1 MNPIEDRQL
10 HQPGLTG
17 GNTQELFLGAPRRP
31 PIGNRRDGG
40 DHPRPPPREDPS
52 QIGLQRTDSG
62 SVDPIT
68 QGFDRIMARFDQ
80 LEVRVDG
87 LEFPRGREFDPPDD
101 DRDSDD
107 REYAEYRGSGD
118 LAQRDQN
125 PHNRFL
131 GFRERRG
138 ARGGRRGA
146 FSRRDD
152 ARRGGDWQYEGVHD
166 NRMGTYQPRR
176 PSNWDPP
183 ATRQQGWRDQR
194 RRASCWDPPVPRDRS
209 PYQLGS
215 DLHHGVKMRAP
226 HFDGTDVSSW
236 ISRVEYYFDHIM
248 MPEEDRLHYAVMLFD
263 PPAAE
268 WIFNYRNNNR
278 YVTWP
283 EFLEDVRH
291 RFDPQSFRNY
301 IGPLAKLVQTGTV
314 AEYHDTFE
322 KFLNR
327 VEGVPDYILIPVF
340 IEGLKMPIQE
350 KVELQQPQSLA
361 EAMALALR
369 LAANQDHRYQQASS
383 QRRQWP
389 SREARQQPPP
399 PSAPDSSAAQGSKAG
414 KQPQELDRPRFT
426 PIRVSNAEKSE
437 RSRKG
442 LFWHCPEKYT
452 PGHVCAT
459 RLLCYVGDDEWEE
472 SGQEQD
478 SPPLDEELITEDISH
493 LHSLTGGKRSVPF
506 QVMGDIGITRVRI
519 LIDTGST
526 HNFLHSRFA
535 EQLQL
540 QLSRIRPFRVYV
552 GNGASLICSHISRR
566 TKLSIQG
573 TDFLTDLHILD
584 VHGWDVILGMDWLE
598 SLGRISAD
606 FVGKTLEF
614 QRDNKS
620 VILQGRVPGPQ
631 QISLQS
637 LALLASFSAEHEF
650 YEIVAVDPDDG
661 ASPTAAADP
670 DFPPDIPADCRRVLD
685 SHRGV
690 FDLPIGMPPPRAFDH
705 RIHLLP
711 GTRPI
716 NVRPYRYPYFQKN
729 EIERQVT
736 EMLSQGIIQRSQS
749 PFSSPVLL
757 IRKKDGT
764 FRFCIDYRALNL
776 ATVPDQFPIPTAD
789 ELFDELG
796 CAKFFTKLDLRSG
809 YHQIRMHDADI
820 FKTAFRTHDG
830 HFEFLVMPFGLTN
843 APSTFQA
850 AMNTIFQPLLR
861 RCVIVFFDDI
871 LVYSPTLADHC
882 EHLSQVLSLLSA
894 NKFYVKL
901 SKCSFCC
908 PTVEY
913 LGHLIADGTLIADPR
928 KIEAMTAWPLPRNVK
943 QLRGFL
949 GLTGYY
955 RRFVAHYASIASPLT
970 ELLKKDAFVWTQAAS
985 EAFQALKAAMTS
997 TPVLRL
1003 PNFSKTFYV
1012 ETDASDTGIGAVLIQ
1027 EGHPIAYFSRKLGP
1041 RRRVASTYH
1050 KELYAIVEAVQKW
1063 RQYLL
1068 GREFVIRSDQKSL
1081 KELLQQI
1088 VQTPDQQLYVRKL
1101 MGYNF
1106 RIEYK
1111 KGALNRAADA
1121 LSRREDPDRPFQD
1134 QAESDELSQ
1143 VEGDPSA
1150 DAACLTAVAH
1160 PVPKLLDTLRQE
1172 TATKSDLVDLTADIQ
1187 SGKAPAQFTFA
1198 DGLIYFNRRI
1208 VVSQSSKLKRLL
1220 MEEHHCTP
1228 IAGHPGHER
1237 TFRLL
1242 SAGFYWTKLRKEVR
1256 DFVNACAVCQSTK
1269 YSTQKPAGLLQPLP
1283 VPSQVWDDV
1292 SMDFITGLPQSRGY
1306 TTIMVVVDRLS
1317 KYAHFAALP
1326 TRFDALRVAHLFVNT
1341 VVRHHGFP
1349 KTLVSDRDSVF
1360 LNAVWEEI
1368 LRLSGTKLNFTTAY
1382 HPQSDGQTEIRNK
1395 GLEQYLRAFTSD
1407 RPSTWSNFLPW
1418 AELALNC
1425 FHHAGLGTSPFKAL
1439 YGREPPLLVAAA
1451 PSAKT
1456 PPNVADLINQ
1466 RGELLIEL
1474 RKNLSRAQQRMTAAA
1489 NKHRRHVE
1497 YEVGD
1502 FVWLKLQPYRQHSVA
1517 KPISAKLAKR
1527 FYGPFE
1533 VVKRIGPVA
1542 YKLRLPEGS
1551 RIHDVFHVS
1560 LLRAFVKDDPI
1571 VPLPDDFVGNRP
1583 VAHPVEI
1590 LDSRILWHRGAAVD
1604 HVLVRWSDGS
1614 DSPSWEPLEEMKKRY
1629 PTISLED
1636 KEVSKE
1642 GGVVTSSTELQETEG
1657 AANDNMA
1664 EILPSPCSSTP
1675 KSMEIPSTSLEPQ
1688 NPSEEVSKEAPERK
1702 LRPRQGIKQPER
1714 YKDFVSK

>member
-1 MNPIEDRQL
+1 MDSVDDVPRS
-10 HQPGLTG
+10 PPFLTG
-17 GNTQELFLGAPRRP
+17 GNAQELVSGSVRRP
-31 PIGNRRDGG
+31 PVGNRRDNGG
-40 DHPRPPPREDPS
+40 PPRPPPRGETSAAAQQRPTMGTIDPF
-52 QIGLQRTDSG
+52 
-62 SVDPIT
+62 T
-68 QGFDRIMARFDQ
+68 QGFDRIMERFDQ
-80 LEVRVDG
+80 LEVRVNS
-87 LEFPRGREFDPPDD
+87 LESPHAREIDPPDD
-101 DRDSDD
+101 DYDSED
-107 REYAEYRGSGD
+107 REYADYRE
-118 LAQRDQN
+118 LEEAQRGPN
-125 PHNRFL
+125 PRHRLL
-131 GFRERRG
+131 GFRDRRG
-138 ARGGRRGA
+138 ARGGRRGSI
-146 FSRRDD
+146 SRREDQ
-152 ARRGGDWQYEGVHD
+152 RRGDWWQHEGPGD
-166 NRMGTYQPRR
+166 NRMVPYQPRR
-176 PSNWDPP
+176 LSNWDPP
-183 ATRQQGWRDQR
+183 AARQQGWRDPR
-194 RRASCWDPPVPRDRS
+194 RRASCWDPPVPRDRGH
-209 PYQLGS
+209 YQQGPES
-215 DLHHGVKMRAP
+215 HHGVKMRAP
-226 HFDGTDVSSW
+226 HFDESDATNW

-248 MPEEDRLHYAVMLFD
+248 MPDEDRLHYVVMLFD

-278 YVTWP
+278 YVTWT

-301 IGPLAKLVQTGTV
+301 IGPLAKLVQTGSV

-322 KFLNR
+322 KYLNR

-369 LAANQDHRYQQASS
+369 LAANQDQRYQQTAS
-383 QRRQWP
+383 QKRQWP
-389 SREARQQPPP
+389 ARDTRQPAMLPPASGGSSSQAPKSGQQPPE
-399 PSAPDSSAAQGSKAG
+399 Q
-414 KQPQELDRPRFT
+414 QRPRFT

-442 LFWHCPEKYT
+442 LCWHCPEKYT

-459 RLLCYVGDDEWEE
+459 RLLCYVGDEDWEG
-472 SGQEQD
+472 SGQELEDQ
-478 SPPLDEELITEDISH
+478 PQDEELITEDISH
-493 LHSLTGGKRSVPF
+493 LHSLTGGNRSVPF
-506 QVMGDIGITRVRI
+506 QVEGDLGVTRVRI

-526 HNFLHSRFA
+526 HNFVHSRFA
-535 EQLQL
+535 ENLKL
-540 QLSRIRPFRVYV
+540 QLSSIRPFRVYV
-552 GNGASLICSHISRR
+552 GNGSSLICSHIARG

-573 TDFLTDLHILD
+573 TAFLTDLHILD

-614 QRDNKS
+614 KRDNKT
-620 VILQGRVPGPQ
+620 VILQGSRPGPQ
-631 QISLQS
+631 QISLHC
-637 LALLASFSAEHEF
+637 LALLTASSSTHEF
-650 YEIVAVDPDDG
+650 YEIVALAPDDA
-661 ASPTAAADP
+661 ASTT
-670 DFPPDIPADCRRVLD
+670 DFPPDVPEECRLVLEA
-685 SHRGV
+685 HKAV
-690 FDLPIGMPPPRAFDH
+690 FDVPGGMPPPRPFDH

-711 GTRPI
+711 GTKPV

-729 EIERQVT
+729 EIERQVKD
-736 EMLSQGIIQRSQS
+736 MLSQGIIQRSQS

-776 ATVPDQFPIPTAD
+776 ATVSNQFPIPTAD

-796 CAKFFTKLDLRSG
+796 KAKFFTKLDLRSG

-850 AMNTIFQPLLR
+850 AMNSIFQPLLR
-861 RCVIVFFDDI
+861 RFVIVFFDDI
-871 LVYSPTLADHC
+871 LVYSPTLASHC
-882 EHLSQVLSLLSA
+882 EHLTEVLSLLKA
-894 NKFYVKL
+894 HQFYVKL

-908 PTVEY
+908 TTVEY
-913 LGHLIADGTLIADPR
+913 LGHLIADGTLKADPR
-928 KIEAMTAWPLPRNVK
+928 KIEAMTAWPSPRNAA
-943 QLRGFL
+943 
-949 GLTGYY
+949 T
-955 RRFVAHYASIASPLT
+955 
-970 ELLKKDAFVWTQAAS
+970 DAF
-985 EAFQALKAAMTS
+985 EALKGAMTS

-1003 PNFSKTFYV
+1003 PDFTKTFYV
-1012 ETDASDTGIGAVLIQ
+1012 ETDASDLGIGAVLIQ
-1027 EGHPIAYFSRKLGP
+1027 GGHPIAYFSRKLGP

-1081 KELLQQI
+1081 KELLQQV

-1121 LSRREDPDRPFQD
+1121 LSRREEPDPVSETQGAEEAPAENAED
-1134 QAESDELSQ
+1134 QASDT
-1143 VEGDPSA
+1143 
-1150 DAACLTAVAH
+1150 ACLTAVAH
-1160 PVPKLLDTLRQE
+1160 PTPKLLDALRRE
-1172 TATKSDLVDLTADIQ
+1172 TASLPELRELATRIHSAE
-1187 SGKAPAQFTFA
+1187 APPQFAFA

-1208 VVSQSSKLKRLL
+1208 LVSQASKLRRLL
-1220 MEEHHCTP
+1220 MEEHHSTP
-1228 IAGHPGHER
+1228 MAGHPGHER

-1242 SAGFYWTKLRKEVR
+1242 AAGFFWPKMRKEVR
-1256 DFVNACAVCQSTK
+1256 KFVDACAVCQATK
-1269 YSTQKPAGLLQPLP
+1269 YSTQRPAGLLQPLL

-1292 SMDFITGLPQSRGY
+1292 SMDFVTGLPQSRGY

-1425 FHHAGLGTSPFKAL
+1425 FHHAGLGTSPFRAL
-1439 YGREPPLLVAAA
+1439 YGREPPLLVASV

-1456 PPNVADLINQ
+1456 PPCVAELIKE
-1466 RGELLIEL
+1466 RGELLVQL
-1474 RKNLSRAQQRMTAAA
+1474 RNNLSRAQQRMTAMA
-1489 NKHRRHVE
+1489 NRHRRHVE
-1497 YEVGD
+1497 FDVGD

-1560 LLRAFVKDDPI
+1560 LLRAFVKDDPV
-1571 VPLPDDFVGNRP
+1571 VPLPETFVGNRP
-1583 VAHPVEI
+1583 VAHPVAI
-1590 LDSRILWHRGAAVD
+1590 LDSKTLWHKGDAVE
-1604 HVLVRWSDGS
+1604 HVLVRWSDGTE
-1614 DSPSWEPLEEMKKRY
+1614 SPSWEPFEELVKRY
-1629 PTISLED
+1629 PTLSLED
-1636 KEVSKE
+1636 KEVSKA
-1642 GGVVTSSTELQETEG
+1642 GGVVTASTESQVTASTIGGDMVAMPPPPSSAATEG
-1657 AANDNMA
+1657 EVEAAPVG
-1664 EILPSPCSSTP
+1664 ELEKST
-1675 KSMEIPSTSLEPQ
+1675 
-1688 NPSEEVSKEAPERK
+1688 EEDTRRK
-1702 LRPRQGIKQPER
+1702 LRPRKDIKQPER
-1714 YKDFVSK
+1714 YRTPAAR